1 MIVELARA
9 IRGYI
14 TAKQTPEV
22 EIAEDAR
29 NFKKCL
35 KAFLEFEN
43 VDILGFDG
51 IVGTMESVEEPTN
64 SLFFYSND
72 TGDFL
77 YQVTSATPRT
87 HKNKLL
93 WDISVIQ
100 VEDLSKI
107 NNILSNQNIDW
118 TACIKKQIPERANIF
133 NVVDTKP
140 NFSRIK
146 KYMLPFALQKQSIS
160 GNNNFISIYTLKL
173 KFMVNPLL
181 DTTLSPNAP
190 DGSFNFL
197 YPLILDTNGEVCDTI
212 LGDSATVLGQVIST
226 YRDSLK
232 SIEVLPFLVNEWNG
246 TKIYDIS
253 VYEISNKTINFTS
266 LFEFV
271 ILTSAG
277 IYVKQDLTGNTQK
290 AYSRYRNDGTPFKD
304 LFGRQ
309 VGQEEYFA
317 KIFDKALNI
326 GGGARGFLRTP
337 MANIPLDFNIQG
349 LEDELYFTIKEDG
362 YIISGAFN
370 VIVPP
375 HYINYYT
382 DSSGSIFYANATTNA
397 MAFRQLERDYLTQEK
412 NASISN
418 TVSLF
423 SGLSSIAVGLAG
435 KNDYSLSGG
444 IASLMEGTVGA
455 LGAQKQRENTYNN
468 AKANLEDKIAT
479 ESLLAKY
486 TGKQVLGSVSIG
498 DFFES
503 TKGAYMA
510 LFIETNYFPMR
521 KQDMSRIMVTQED
534 YDFATAE
541 DTATSDGGEFYN
553 FLDMD
558 IFRTGVDKFGQY
570 GIVFSLRA
578 IDSLGL
584 LGNKI
589 KMSND
594 IYLPIRFN

>member
-14 TAKQTPEV
+14 TAKQTPST
-22 EIAEDAR
+22 ITNTR
-29 NFKKCL
+29 NFKECL

-51 IVGTMESVEEPTN
+51 VVGTMESVEEPSN
-64 SLFFYSND
+64 SLFFYSNN

-77 YQVTSATPRT
+77 YQITSATPRT

-93 WDISVIQ
+93 WDINVIQ

-107 NNILSNQNIDW
+107 NNIVGNQSVDW
-118 TACIKKQIPERANIF
+118 TACIKKQIPERASIF
-133 NVVDTKP
+133 NVVDNKP

-146 KYMLPFALQKQSIS
+146 KYMLPFALQAQSVSS
-160 GNNNFISIYTLKL
+160 GNNFVSIYTLKL

-181 DTTLSPNAP
+181 STTLSPNAP
-190 DGSFNFL
+190 DGSYNFL
-197 YPLILDTNGEVCDTI
+197 FPLVLDTNGEVCDTI
-212 LGDSATVLGQVIST
+212 LGEITTVLGQVIST
-226 YRDSLK
+226 YRDNLK

-246 TKIYDIS
+246 TKIYNIS
-253 VYEISNKTINFTS
+253 VNEISNKTINFTS

-271 ILTSAG
+271 TLTSAG

-290 AYSRYRNDGTPFKD
+290 AYSRYRGDGTPFKD

-309 VGQEEYFA
+309 VGQESLSIN
-317 KIFDKALNI
+317 IFDKILNI
-326 GGGARGFLRTP
+326 GGGAKGFLRTP

-349 LEDELYFTIKEDG
+349 LEDELYFTLKEDG

-397 MAFRQLERDYLTQEK
+397 FAFRELERDYITQEE
-412 NASISN
+412 NAKISN
-418 TVSLF
+418 TVSAF
-423 SGLSSIAVGLAG
+423 SGATSLATGLLTGNFAVAG
-435 KNDYSLSGG
+435 GG
-444 IASLMEGTVGA
+444 ITSLVEGTVGA
-455 LGAQKQRENTYNN
+455 VGNQKQRENTYNT
-468 AKANLEDKIAT
+468 AKTNLEDKIAT
-479 ESLLAKY
+479 DSLLAKY

-510 LFIETNYFPMR
+510 FFIETNYFIQL
-521 KQDMSRIMVTQED
+521 KQDNTSIIITQED

-541 DTATSDGGEFYN
+541 DTSIGDGGEFYD
-553 FLDMD
+553 FLDID
-558 IFRTGVDKFGQY
+558 IFRTGVAKFGQY

-578 IDSLGL
+578 IDSLGI

-589 KMSND
+589 KMSNN